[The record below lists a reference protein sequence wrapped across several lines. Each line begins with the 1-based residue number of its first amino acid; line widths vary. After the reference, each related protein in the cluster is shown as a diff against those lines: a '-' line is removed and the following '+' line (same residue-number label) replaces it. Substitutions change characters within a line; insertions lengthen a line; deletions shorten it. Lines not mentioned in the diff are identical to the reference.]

1 MSSNSVEY
9 VIRLRDLASSAL
21 AKISQA
27 NDKADQSF
35 KKTQNSAS
43 LLGGAFGAIS
53 IAGLAYGAF
62 SLGKSILTM
71 GKDMQQATVAM
82 EVMTGSA
89 DVARKHIA
97 DLKNFA
103 AVTPFE
109 TADLIDASK
118 VMQQFGITVNSVLPL
133 QKALGDASGGNA
145 EKFKQMTLAFSQMSS
160 AGKLQGQDLLQMINA
175 GFNPLMEIS
184 KRTGV
189 SMGELRKQMEAGSI
203 SSAMIAES
211 FGFATAEGGQFF
223 NMMERQSQ
231 TIAGR
236 WSTFTDKIKN
246 AGLKIFES
254 SEGGLSKLL
263 DVANDVLSWFET
275 NWGIITE
282 MFKPLW
288 DAIQPIIDAFKEV
301 FIWMGLTG
309 DAGSTLGKVFN
320 VLGTIINA
328 VSPIL
333 KVIGFIAGEV
343 IKVVGA
349 MIIIIFQAIKA
360 VTDFFGLTSK
370 TKFKKPEV
378 AKVNEVANLKDYL
391 KTDEGKKE
399 FNTGGKK
406 DTVIKENKI
415 KARNS
420 ENARTANS
428 SIKNITINIG
438 SLVDGLTVKVNETRE
453 MAPRIKEEIT
463 KYLLS
468 AVNDV
473 NIIGG

>member
-1 MSSNSVEY
+1 MSNSVEY
-9 VIRLRDLASSAL
+9 IIRLRDLATNTLNKITL
-21 AKISQA
+21 ANEKT
-27 NDKADQSF
+27 DKSF
-35 KKTQNSAS
+35 KNTQQSAS
-43 LLGGAFGAIS
+43 AFDGLLGKVSVAA
-53 IAGLAYGAF
+53 LAYGAF
-62 SLGKSILTM
+62 SLGKSILSM
-71 GKDMQQATVAM
+71 GNDMQQATVAM

-89 DVARKHIA
+89 DVARKHIT

-118 VMQQFGITVNSVLPL
+118 VMQQFGISVNSVLPL
-133 QKALGDASGGNA
+133 QQALGDASGGNA
-145 EKFKQMTLAFSQMSS
+145 ERFKQMTLAFSQMSS

-189 SMGELRKQMEAGSI
+189 SMADLRKQMENGAI

-211 FGFATAEGGQFF
+211 FGYATSEGGQFF
-223 NMMERQSQ
+223 NMMEKQSQ

-275 NWGIITE
+275 NWGLIAE

-288 DAIQPIIDAFKEV
+288 DAIQPIIEAFQEV
-301 FIWMGLTG
+301 FMWMGLTG
-309 DAGSTLGKVFN
+309 DTGSTLGKVFN
-320 VLGTIINA
+320 MIGTIINI

-333 KVIGFIAGEV
+333 KVLGFIAGEV
-343 IKVVGA
+343 IKVIGA
-349 MIIIIFQAIKA
+349 MVIIIFEAIKA

-370 TKFKKPEV
+370 TKFKKPEITKAAEV
-378 AKVNEVANLKDYL
+378 TGLNEYL
-391 KTDEGKKE
+391 KTDMGKAE
-399 FNTGGKK
+399 FNTNGTKPKSETEKK
-406 DTVIKENKI
+406 IKEK
-415 KARNS
+415 NS
-420 ENARTANS
+420 ANARTANS

-438 SLVDGLTVKVNETRE
+438 SLVDGLTVQVNETKE

-473 NIIGG
+473 NIIGA